1 MARLTTCPDRS
12 AAISEQAVNCLRCGR
27 PLKKVAKKRA
37 GCLSGCA
44 TIGLIS
50 FALALLIGLVLPS
63 RPSPLPVA
71 TTVEAGKRESPRN
84 HAEQPAASN

>member
-1 MARLTTCPDRS
+1 MARLTTRPDRS

-27 PLKKVAKKRA
+27 PLKKVAKRA

-71 TTVEAGKRESPRN
+71 TTVRGQANERARETMPSS
-84 HAEQPAASN
+84 AASN